1 MSSAKV
7 EAVQRLV
14 RESVQAVD
22 ALSPVALR
30 AVLPALRA
38 VRDELQADVRG
49 WLDGADYRSSFTAL
63 QRTGMLRALEGTLDR
78 VKELDPAMAGALAA
92 GRHATGPLAIH
103 NLDTEITRLS
113 AIFGNGMPQLP
124 DIKTAAVLAQ
134 GDKLLWRRHESSA
147 KRYAGQVGD
156 DIKHLLAVGVAKHES
171 IEQLVARLRKLG
183 PGPRVSGGD
192 PGADAARIAEGMFA
206 RHRWWADRLVRT
218 EVMHAYNVQHDVA
231 TVHAN
236 ENRPDGEPEYV
247 RRWDASM
254 DSKVCPICAGLDG
267 KTAPIGGMF
276 PGGYDSPPA
285 HAACRC
291 VSLAWSPAWGEMRTA
306 TDARASAR
314 PEPEPEPIKP
324 EDGPV
329 AVENRAADHAPS
341 KLELPPGYY
350 APGAKLAR
358 GVPAPGK
365 ERESKVYIVDP
376 NEIKERLF
384 ALPGG
389 VQRSRIER
397 VAQATGKNFTPINL
411 SQLSSG
417 ELLVEEGRH
426 RLLQALESG
435 RPVAARVG
443 AASKHATTSGTVP
456 LTSLVPEPAYQAAA
470 ERAAAKL
477 VKVVEAVERAAGE
490 LIPAEPAAIVWEH
503 KKNPKRVEAARK
515 AGEASVERRREIHSA
530 VASNLPQELQATWG
544 KEGHKFMQQE
554 ATRIRGVKDPINAA
568 SKISE
573 AFAEQYGSGSETS
586 RGYEGDRYHRRAEI
600 EAKHAE
606 SWADEQEKK
615 YYAAAARD
623 ERERK
628 PAKTSKRA
636 AKSDDDVPF

>member
-49 WLDGADYRSSFTAL
+49 WLGSADYRDRFTAL
-63 QRTGMLRALEGTLDR
+63 QRTGMLRALEGTFDR
-78 VKELDPAMAGALAA
+78 VRELDPAMAGALAA

-113 AIFGNGMPQLP
+113 AIFGNGMPTLP
-124 DIKTAAVLAQ
+124 NIKTAAVLAQ

-183 PGPRVSGGD
+183 PGPRVAGGD

-218 EVMHAYNVQHDVA
+218 EVMHSYAIIHDIA
-231 TVHAN
+231 TEHAN

-254 DSKVCPICAGLDG
+254 DSRVCPICAGLDG
-267 KTAPIGGMF
+267 KTAPVGGMF

-285 HAACRC
+285 HSCCRC
-291 VSLAWSPAWGEMRTA
+291 ISLAWNPDWGEMRTA

-329 AVENRAADHAPS
+329 AIENRAADHAPD
-341 KLELPPGYY
+341 GW
-350 APGAKLAR
+350 R
-358 GVPAPGK
+358 IGVGRIHEHVAEVPDVVPTQPAVVP
-365 ERESKVYIVDP
+365 RE
-376 NEIKERLF
+376 
-384 ALPGG
+384 
-389 VQRSRIER
+389 
-397 VAQATGKNFTPINL
+397 
-411 SQLSSG
+411 
-417 ELLVEEGRH
+417 H
-426 RLLQALESG
+426 
-435 RPVAARVG
+435 
-443 AASKHATTSGTVP
+443 
-456 LTSLVPEPAYQAAA
+456 VPESAYRAAA

-477 VKVVEAVERAAGE
+477 AQLAEAAEQRVAAEAVAAKPRGTTQVWRQTSVADEERIRLERIKQSGGSAGAGRRPGE
-490 LIPAEPAAIVWEH
+490 SWYEYDL
-503 KKNPKRVEAARK
+503 RVAR
-515 AGEASVERRREIHSA
+515 ERRESTDRAIA
-530 VASNLPQELQATWG
+530 KAT
-544 KEGHKFMQQE
+544 
-554 ATRIRGVKDPINAA
+554 A
-568 SKISE
+568 
-573 AFAEQYGSGSETS
+573 
-586 RGYEGDRYHRRAEI
+586 
-600 EAKHAE
+600 
-606 SWADEQEKK
+606 
-615 YYAAAARD
+615 
-623 ERERK
+623 ERERFVV
-628 PAKTSKRA
+628 PPGS
-636 AKSDDDVPF
+636 VPFPVDRARNARDLPKARQVAPARRWWWPFGTPK

>member
-38 VRDELQADVRG
+38 VRDELQTDVRG
-49 WLDGADYRSSFTAL
+49 WLDGADYRGAFTAL
-63 QRTGMLRALEGTLDR
+63 QRTGMLRALEGTFDR
-78 VKELDPAMAGALAA
+78 VRELDPAMAGALAA

-183 PGPRVSGGD
+183 PGPRVVGGD

-218 EVMHAYNVQHDVA
+218 ETMHAYNVQHDVA

-254 DSKVCPICAGLDG
+254 DSRVCPICAGLDG

-285 HAACRC
+285 HSCCRC
-291 VSLAWSPAWGEMRTA
+291 TVLAWNPAWGEMRTA
-306 TDARASAR
+306 TDARAAAR
-314 PEPEPEPIKP
+314 PEPEPEPIRH

-329 AVENRAADHAPS
+329 AIENRAADHAPD
-341 KLELPPGYY
+341 GW
-350 APGAKLAR
+350 R
-358 GVPAPGK
+358 IGVG
-365 ERESKVYIVDP
+365 
-376 NEIKERLF
+376 
-384 ALPGG
+384 
-389 VQRSRIER
+389 RIHE
-397 VAQATGKNFTPINL
+397 
-411 SQLSSG
+411 
-417 ELLVEEGRH
+417 
-426 RLLQALESG
+426 
-435 RPVAARVG
+435 
-443 AASKHATTSGTVP
+443 HATEVP
-456 LTSLVPEPAYQAAA
+456 DVVPTQPAVVAREHVPESAYRAAA

-477 VKVVEAVERAAGE
+477 VQVVEAAEKRAAPE
-490 LIPAEPAAIVWEH
+490 AEAVIWEH

-554 ATRIRGVKDPINAA
+554 AARIRGVKDPINAA

-615 YYAAAARD
+615 YYAAAARS
-623 ERERK
+623 ERQVQ
-628 PAKTSKRA
+628 PARAPRTSQ
-636 AKSDDDVPF
+636 KSKHDDDVPF